1 MTAAFLVDDYTL
13 RTVALGAVALGAV
26 GGALGTFA
34 VLRRQA
40 LVGDAISHAALPGVV
55 LAYVLVGTKASLG
68 LMLGA
73 AVTGFAATLAVGGV
87 VRTTRVK
94 SDAALGIVLSVFFG
108 VGLVLLTWVQ
118 RRPDASQAGL
128 DRFLFGQAATIL
140 RDDVVTIAVA
150 GALALAVVAILWKQ
164 LKLLAFD
171 AEFGASLGM
180 RMHAVEIAL
189 TALLVVAIV
198 IGLQMVGAVL
208 MSAMIVAPAAAA
220 RQWTNRLGPMTIVA
234 AGVGAAAGA
243 AGAVASSEVE
253 RLPTGPTIVLVAT
266 LIVVASLLVA
276 PRGVLVRR
284 LQARRARSRLGA
296 HVVLTDLA
304 VLEEGHGGVARGHPA
319 ATIGVMAEADATTAL
334 QALERDG
341 LVRRDPEGNWS
352 LTERGRK
359 EARRR

>member
-1 MTAAFLVDDYTL
+1 MTVAFLVDDYTL

-55 LAYVLVGTKASLG
+55 LAYVLLGTKASLA

-73 AVTGFAATLAVGGV
+73 AVTGFAATLAVGGI

-94 SDAALGIVLSVFFG
+94 GDAALGIVLSVFFG

-128 DRFLFGQAATIL
+128 DRFLFGQAATVL
-140 RDDVVTIAVA
+140 REDVFTIVVV
-150 GALALAVVAILWKQ
+150 GALALAAVALLWKQ

-171 AEFGASLGM
+171 AEFGASLGI

-189 TALLVVAIV
+189 TGLLVVAIV

-234 AGVGAAAGA
+234 AVLGAAAGA
-243 AGAVASSEVE
+243 VGAVASSQVE

-266 LIVVASLLVA
+266 AIVVVSFLLA
-276 PRGVLVRR
+276 PRGLLVRR
-284 LQARRARSRLGA
+284 LRAYRARSRLGT
-296 HVVLTDLA
+296 HVVLADLA
-304 VLEEGHGGVARGHPA
+304 ALEREHGGAHAHPA
-319 ATIGVMAEADATTAL
+319 ATIGVLEEVDASAAL
-334 QALERDG
+334 RTLERQG
-341 LVRRDPEGNWS
+341 LVRRDPDGDWL
-352 LTERGRK
+352 LTDAGRE

>member
-1 MTAAFLVDDYTL
+1 MTVAFLVDDYTL

-55 LAYVLVGTKASLG
+55 LAYVLLGTKASLA

-73 AVTGFAATLAVGGV
+73 AVTGFAATLAVGGI

-94 SDAALGIVLSVFFG
+94 GDAALGIVLSVFFG

-128 DRFLFGQAATIL
+128 DRFLFGQAATVL
-140 RDDVVTIAVA
+140 REDVFTIVVV
-150 GALALAVVAILWKQ
+150 GALALAAVALLWKQ

-189 TALLVVAIV
+189 TGLLVVAIV

-234 AGVGAAAGA
+234 AVLGAAAGA
-243 AGAVASSEVE
+243 VGAAASSQVE

-266 LIVVASLLVA
+266 AIVVVSFLLA
-276 PRGVLVRR
+276 PRGLLVRR
-284 LQARRARSRLGA
+284 LRAYRARSRLGT
-296 HVVLTDLA
+296 HVVLADLA
-304 VLEEGHGGVARGHPA
+304 ALEREHGGAHAHPA
-319 ATIGVMAEADATTAL
+319 ATIGVLEEVDASAAL
-334 QALERDG
+334 RTLERDG
-341 LVRRDPEGNWS
+341 LVHRDPDGNWL
-352 LTERGRK
+352 LTDAGRE